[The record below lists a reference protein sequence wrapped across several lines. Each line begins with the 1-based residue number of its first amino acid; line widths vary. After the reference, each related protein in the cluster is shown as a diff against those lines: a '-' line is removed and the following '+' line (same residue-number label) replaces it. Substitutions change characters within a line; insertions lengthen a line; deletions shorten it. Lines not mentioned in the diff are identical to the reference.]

1 MSPKKTEN
9 KPDSLFSFNSAGDYL
24 PWLLMSGAVVV
35 MVFQLFYQGRVWWCR
50 NDAYT
55 LWSGAVLSRHNSQ
68 HLFDP
73 YTLTH
78 ILHGVL
84 YFWIATLIFRRMPLV
99 WRLFLAILVEC
110 SWEVLENTNMVIE
123 RYRAVT
129 ISLDYFGDSIA
140 NSLGDV
146 LSCTIG
152 FLIAQKI
159 KLWWSLAFF
168 IITELILLFWIHDSL
183 LLNIVMLVYPIEA
196 VKTWQMNL

>member
-1 MSPKKTEN
+1 MSEATEIKSN
-9 KPDSLFSFNSAGDYL
+9 NLFKFDSARDFL
-24 PWLLMSGAVVV
+24 PWLLIIAAVVL
-35 MVFQLFYQGRVWWCR
+35 MVFQLFYQGRLWWCR
-50 NDAYT
+50 DDAYT
-55 LWSGAVLSRHNSQ
+55 LWSGTVLSRHNSQ

-73 YTLTH
+73 YTFTH
-78 ILHGVL
+78 VLHGVL
-84 YFWIATLIFRRMPLV
+84 YFWLATLIFRRMPLA

-129 ISLDYFGDSIA
+129 ISLDYFGDSVA

-146 LSCTIG
+146 LSCALG

-159 KLWWSLAFF
+159 KLWWSLALF
-168 IITELILLFWIHDSL
+168 IIIEIILLFWIHDSL

-196 VKTWQMNL
+196 IKTWQLNL

>member
-1 MSPKKTEN
+1 MPESNEIKSNNLFKF
-9 KPDSLFSFNSAGDYL
+9 DSARDFL
-24 PWLLMSGAVVV
+24 PWLLMLVVV
-35 MVFQLFYQGRVWWCR
+35 ALMVLQLFYQGRLWWCR
-50 NDAYT
+50 DDTYT

-78 ILHGVL
+78 VLHGVL
-84 YFWIATLIFRRMPLV
+84 YFWIASLVFRRMPPV
-99 WRLFLAILVEC
+99 WRLLLAISVEC

-146 LSCTIG
+146 LSSAVG
-152 FLIAQKI
+152 FVIARKL

-168 IITELILLFWIHDSL
+168 VVAELILLFWIHDSL

-196 VKTWQMNL
+196 VKTWQLNL

>member
-1 MSPKKTEN
+1 MSETLETKSNNSFKF
-9 KPDSLFSFNSAGDYL
+9 DSVRDFL
-24 PWLLMSGAVVV
+24 PWLLMLVVV
-35 MVFQLFYQGRVWWCR
+35 AWMVFQLFYQGRVWWCKD
-50 NDAYT
+50 DAYT

-73 YTLTH
+73 YTFTH

-84 YFWIATLIFRRMPLV
+84 YFWIVTLVFRKMPLA

-110 SWEVLENTNMVIE
+110 AWEALENTNMVIE

-146 LSCTIG
+146 LSCAVG
-152 FLIAQKI
+152 FVIAQKI

-168 IITELILLFWIHDSL
+168 IIVELVLLFWIHDSL
-183 LLNIVMLVYPIEA
+183 LLNIIMLIYPIEA

>member
-1 MSPKKTEN
+1 MSEANEVKSNNLFKF
-9 KPDSLFSFNSAGDYL
+9 DSARDFL
-24 PWLLMSGAVVV
+24 PWLLMLGAVGV

-50 NDAYT
+50 DDSYT

-73 YTLTH
+73 YTFTH

-84 YFWIATLIFRRMPLV
+84 YFWIASLLFRRMPVV
-99 WRLFLAILVEC
+99 WRLFLALLVEC

-129 ISLDYFGDSIA
+129 ISLDYFGDSVA
-140 NSLGDV
+140 NSLGDM
-146 LSCTIG
+146 LSCAVG
-152 FLIAQKI
+152 FLIARKI

-168 IITELILLFWIHDSL
+168 VLTELILLFWIHDSL

>member
-1 MSPKKTEN
+1 MSQKIEAE
-9 KPDSLFSFNSAGDYL
+9 PDRLFKFATAGDFL
-24 PWLLMSGAVVV
+24 PWLLMFGVVLA

-50 NDAYT
+50 DDAYT

-73 YTLTH
+73 YSFTH

-84 YFWIATLIFRRMPLV
+84 YFWIATLLFRRMPLV
-99 WRLFLAILVEC
+99 RRLFLAILFEC
-110 SWEVLENTNMVIE
+110 AWEVLENSNMVIE

-129 ISLDYFGDSIA
+129 ISLDYFGDSVA

-146 LSCTIG
+146 LSCTLG
-152 FLIAQKI
+152 FLLAQKI
-159 KLWWSLAFF
+159 KLRWSLAFF
-168 IITELILLFWIHDSL
+168 IIVETILLFWIHDSL

-196 VKTWQMNL
+196 IKTWQMNL

>member
-1 MSPKKTEN
+1 MPETIETKSSNLIRFDSPK
-9 KPDSLFSFNSAGDYL
+9 DYL
-24 PWLLMSGAVVV
+24 PWLLMFAAVVL

-50 NDAYT
+50 NDSYT

-73 YTLTH
+73 YTFTH

-84 YFWIATLIFRRMPLV
+84 YFWIAMLIFGKMPIV
-99 WRLFLAILVEC
+99 WRLFLAVLVEC
-110 SWEVLENTNMVIE
+110 AWEILENSNMVIE

-129 ISLDYFGDSIA
+129 ISLNYFGDSVV

-146 LSCTIG
+146 LSCALG
-152 FLIAQKI
+152 FLIAR
-159 KLWWSLAFF
+159 KLKFRLSLAFF
-168 IITELILLFWIHDSL
+168 IIVELILLFWIHDSL
-183 LLNIVMLVYPIEA
+183 LLNILMLIYPIEA

>member
-1 MSPKKTEN
+1 MSSKIETKS
-9 KPDSLFSFNSAGDYL
+9 DRLFSFNSAGDYL
-24 PWLLMSGAVVV
+24 PWLLMLVVV
-35 MVFQLFYQGRVWWCR
+35 ALMVFQLFYQGRVWWCR
-50 NDAYT
+50 DDAYT

-73 YTLTH
+73 YSLTH

-84 YFWIATLIFRRMPLV
+84 YFWITSLIFRRMPIV
-99 WRLFLAILVEC
+99 WRLLLAVLVEC

-129 ISLDYFGDSIA
+129 ISLDYFGDSVA

-146 LSCTIG
+146 LCATTG
-152 FLIAQKI
+152 FVVAKKL

-168 IITELILLFWIHDSL
+168 VVAELILLFWIHDSL

-196 VKTWQMNL
+196 VKTWQLNL

>member
-1 MSPKKTEN
+1 MSEANEIKPN
-9 KPDSLFSFNSAGDYL
+9 NLLKPDSARDFL
-24 PWLLMSGAVVV
+24 PWLLMLGVIALT
-35 MVFQLFYQGRVWWCR
+35 VFQLFYQGRGWWCR
-50 NDAYT
+50 DDSYT

-73 YTLTH
+73 YSFTH

-84 YFWIATLIFRRMPLV
+84 YFWIATLVFRRMPLV

-110 SWEVLENTNMVIE
+110 GWEILENSNMVIE

-129 ISLDYFGDSIA
+129 ISLDYFGDSVA

-146 LSCTIG
+146 LSCALG
-152 FLIAQKI
+152 FLIARKI

-168 IITELILLFWIHDSL
+168 VVVELILLFWIHDSL
-183 LLNIVMLVYPIEA
+183 LLNIIMLIYPIEA
-196 VKTWQMNL
+196 VKSWQLNL